1 MNYILRPY
9 QKKASDAAV
18 EHMTDP
24 RMKGRPALI
33 VAPTGSG
40 KSLVIAEL
48 VDRLPGST
56 IVFQPSK
63 EILLQNQAK
72 LISYGRKPAIW
83 SASLG
88 RRQIGDVTLAT
99 IGSVVKH
106 PDAFAMVRNVIID
119 ECHLVNPKQGMYK
132 TFLDAMG
139 KARIVGLTA
148 TPYRL
153 ATNSFGSELRFL
165 TRTRP
170 RVFRDLVHYTQI
182 PDLFRDGYL
191 CPLRYKEIP
200 LIDRRRLEVNSTGAD
215 FTDASAER
223 AYREVGFAERI
234 VAGVRR
240 LLNAGRRFVVVFTRF
255 TREADA
261 IAAELGDLAATV
273 TAKTSPVERRRILE
287 DFKDGRL
294 RVVTNVGVIA
304 LGFDFPELDTV
315 VLGRLTLSLALFY
328 QQVGRAIR
336 MHIAKNDAVV
346 IDMVGNIRQ
355 FGRVEDMVLRPGG
368 KKGEKWAFWSNGR
381 QLTNQFLEVQ

>member
-1 MNYILRPY
+1 MSQYTLRPY
-9 QKKASDAAV
+9 QREASDAAV
-18 EHMTDP
+18 EHATDS
-24 RMKGRPALI
+24 RMRGRPALI

-40 KSLVIAEL
+40 KSLIADV

-63 EILLQNQAK
+63 EILLQNAAK

-88 RRQIGDVTLAT
+88 RKQVGEVTLAT
-99 IGSVVKH
+99 IGSVVSH
-106 PDAFAMVRNVIID
+106 PDAFADVRNVVID

-132 TFLDAMG
+132 TFLERMAH
-139 KARIVGLTA
+139 AWVVGLTA

-153 ATNSFGSELRFL
+153 ATNSLGSELRFL

-170 RVFRDLVHYTQI
+170 RVFRDLIHHTQI
-182 PDLFRDGYL
+182 PDLFEAGYL

-200 LIDRRRLEVNSTGAD
+200 LIDRRRLEINSTGAD
-215 FTDASAER
+215 FTDASAQR

-234 VAGVRR
+234 VVGVRR
-240 LLNAGRRFVVVFTRF
+240 LLDAGRRFVVVFTRF
-255 TREADA
+255 TAEADA
-261 IAAELGDLAATV
+261 IAKDLGDLAATV
-273 TAKTSPVERRRILE
+273 TAKTSSAERRRILE
-287 DFKDGRL
+287 DFKAGRL

-336 MHIAKNDAVV
+336 THKDKTDAVV

-355 FGRVEDMVLRPGG
+355 FGKVEDMFLRPGG

-381 QLTNQFLEVQ
+381 QLTNQLLEAR